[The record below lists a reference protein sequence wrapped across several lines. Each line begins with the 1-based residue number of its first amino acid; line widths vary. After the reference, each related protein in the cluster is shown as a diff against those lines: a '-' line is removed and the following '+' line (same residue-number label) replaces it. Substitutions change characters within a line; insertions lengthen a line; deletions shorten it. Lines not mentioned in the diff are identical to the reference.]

1 MSEPTLPPEL
11 VEALQGVRSVGAITG
26 AGISAES
33 GIPTYRGV
41 GGIYDDPEEGHST
54 VEALSGPTLLRD
66 PDRTWRA
73 VAALARHTIDA
84 TPNAA
89 HHALARM
96 EQALEQFVLLTQNV
110 DGLHRIAGSR
120 NVIDIHG
127 DVLATRCTSCETRTR
142 LTRVELAA
150 LDATPPCPDCNAH
163 LRPDAVLF
171 EELLDPRKVLRM
183 QEAFYREPPDLVLVV
198 GTSAMFPYIAEPV
211 HVAARCGRLTIEVN
225 PEPTPLTNVVGTSL
239 RGPAGVYVPLL
250 AAALGADGD

>member
-1 MSEPTLPPEL
+1 MSEVSLPPQL
-11 VEALQGVRSVGAITG
+11 VVALAGVRSAGAITG

-41 GGIYDDPEEGHST
+41 GGIYDDPDEGNRT
-54 VEALSGPTLLRD
+54 VEALSGPTLVRD

-73 VAALARHTIDA
+73 VAALARHTLNA
-84 TPNAA
+84 QPNAA
-89 HHALARM
+89 HRAMVRM
-96 EQALEQFVLLTQNV
+96 EQVLDRFVVLTQNV
-110 DGLHRIAGSR
+110 DGLHRQAGSR

-127 DVLATRCTSCETRTR
+127 DVLATRCMSCDVRTR
-142 LTRVELAA
+142 LTRSELAE
-150 LDATPPCPDCNAH
+150 LDATPPCPDCKGQ

-171 EELLDPRKVLRM
+171 EEMLDPRKVLQL

-211 HVAARCGRLTIEVN
+211 YAAAQSGRLTIEVN
-225 PEPTPLTNVVGTSL
+225 PEPTPLSDVVGVSL
-239 RGPAGVYVPLL
+239 RGAAGLYVPLI

>member
-1 MSEPTLPPEL
+1 MTEPALPPDL
-11 VEALQGVRSVGAITG
+11 LDALRHVRSVGAITG

-41 GGIYDDPEEGHST
+41 GGLYDDPEEGDRT
-54 VEALSGPTLLRD
+54 VEALSGPTLRRD

-73 VAALARHTIDA
+73 VAALARRTIDA
-84 TPNAA
+84 LPNAA
-89 HHALARM
+89 HRALAR
-96 EQALEQFVLLTQNV
+96 LERVVERFVLLTQNV
-110 DGLHRIAGSR
+110 DGLHRQAGSR

-142 LTRVELAA
+142 LTRAELAS
-150 LDATPPCPDCNAH
+150 LDATPPCPACDGR

-171 EELLDPRKVLRM
+171 EEMLDPRNVLRLQ
-183 QEAFYREPPDLVLVV
+183 QEFYREPPDLVLVV

-211 HVAARCGRLTIEVN
+211 YTAARAGRLTVEVN
-225 PEPTPLTNVVGTSL
+225 PEPTPLTDVVRTSL
-239 RGPAGVYVPLL
+239 RGPAGLYVPLV